1 MKRLVIVLAL
11 VCVSACGSSSTSP
24 SASVSVPFSATDLT
38 AGTGTAAVAGRLVS
52 VNYTGWLY
60 DASKTDNKGTQF
72 DSSVGRSLFSF
83 VLGAGQVIAGWDQ
96 GVVGMKVGGKRRLII
111 PPSLGYGA
119 SANGPIPGNSTLVFD
134 VDLVA
139 VQ

>member
-1 MKRLVIVLAL
+1 MKRLWVVIAL
-11 VCVSACGSSSTSP
+11 VCASACGSASTSP
-24 SASVSVPFSATDLT
+24 SASVSVSFSATDLT
-38 AGTGTAAVAGRLVS
+38 AGTGATAVAGRLVS

-60 DASKTDNKGTQF
+60 DATKPENKGTQF
-72 DSSVGRSLFSF
+72 DSSIGRGLFSF
-83 VLGAGQVIAGWDQ
+83 TLGAGQVIAGWDQ

-111 PPSLGYGA
+111 PPSLGYG
-119 SANGPIPGNSTLVFD
+119 SAGAGPIPGNSTLVFD